1 MADKLPVTIS
11 PSLQV
16 TNRIVQEDEAT
27 LRLDRWLRQS
37 YPNLT
42 QGQIEKLLRTGQIR
56 VDGKRATGKTRL
68 EAWQSVRLPPL
79 VTSAPPAP
87 DGLRRQMPS
96 PTRVKKLRALIIYED
111 DDVVAINKPAGMA
124 VQGGTGIKKSLDDE
138 LLAFALP
145 DSDETPRLV
154 HRLDRETT
162 GILLIARNAFA
173 ARALTA
179 SFRLRTTSKY
189 YLALV
194 SGVPEAA
201 GKIARAGIVQA
212 PLLKRSD
219 GRVTPHAAGQD
230 AHSDFWIIDHAH
242 AKAAAL
248 LLQPRT
254 GRTHQLRVHC
264 ELLGCPIL
272 GDSIYYDERS
282 VELAY
287 ELEITTLMLHAWR
300 LQLPHPRAGSRKGQR
315 QLDLTAPL
323 PPEQLAAWKEFGF
336 PAKLDLDKLLADLN

>member
-1 MADKLPVTIS
+1 MTDAKAEKDTAPK
-11 PSLQV
+11 LQV
-16 TNRIVQEDEAT
+16 VTRVIQDDEAD

-56 VDGKRATGKTRL
+56 VDGKRVEGKTRL
-68 EAWQSVRLPPL
+68 VAWQSVRLPPL
-79 VTSAPPAP
+79 VTSALPPVE
-87 DGLRRQMPS
+87 GMRRQMPTA
-96 PTRVKKLRALIIYED
+96 TRIKRLRDLIIYED

-145 DSDETPRLV
+145 ADENGEYEVPKLV
-154 HRLDRETT
+154 HRLDRETS
-162 GILLIARNAFA
+162 GVLLLARTAFA

-179 SFRLRTTSKY
+179 SFRLRTTYKY

-194 SGVPEAA
+194 SGVPEAPA
-201 GKIARAGIVQA
+201 GVVQA

-219 GRVTPHAAGQD
+219 GRVMPHEGGQD
-230 AHSDFWIIDHAH
+230 AHSDFWVIDRAH
-242 AKAAAL
+242 TKCAAL
-248 LLQPRT
+248 LLRPRT

-272 GDSIYYDERS
+272 GDSIYYDEKS

-287 ELEITTLMLHAWR
+287 ELEIKTLQLHAWR
-300 LQLPHPRAGSRKGQR
+300 LQLPHPRQGRPP
-315 QLDLTAPL
+315 LDLTASL
-323 PPEQLAAWKEFGF
+323 SIEQQAAWKEFGF
-336 PAKLDLDKLLADLN
+336 STKLNLDKLLAELDR

>member
-1 MADKLPVTIS
+1 MVDKP
-11 PSLQV
+11 QV
-16 TNRIVQEDEAT
+16 TTRVIQEDEAT

-56 VDGKRATGKTRL
+56 VDGKRVEGKTRL

-79 VTSAPPAP
+79 VTSTPPTP
-87 DGLRRQMPS
+87 DGLRRQLPS
-96 PTRVKKLRALIIYED
+96 PTRIKKLRDLIIYED
-111 DDVVAINKPAGMA
+111 DDIVAINKPAGMA

-138 LLAFALP
+138 LLAFALS
-145 DSDETPRLV
+145 DSDEIPRLV

-189 YLALV
+189 YLALT
-194 SGVPEAA
+194 SGVPEAPS
-201 GKIARAGIVQA
+201 GIVQA

-219 GRVTPHAAGQD
+219 GRVMPHEAGQD
-230 AHSDFWIIDHAH
+230 AHSDFWVIDHAH
-242 AKAAAL
+242 HKAAAL

-264 ELLGCPIL
+264 ELLNCPIL
-272 GDSIYYDERS
+272 GDSIYYDEKS

-287 ELEITTLMLHAWR
+287 ELEVTTLMLHAWR
-300 LQLPHPRAGSRKGQR
+300 LQLPHPRHGRKP
-315 QLDLTAPL
+315 LNLTAPL
-323 PPEQLAAWKEFGF
+323 SIEQQAAWKEFGF
-336 PAKLDLDKLLADLN
+336 STKLDLNKLLVELT